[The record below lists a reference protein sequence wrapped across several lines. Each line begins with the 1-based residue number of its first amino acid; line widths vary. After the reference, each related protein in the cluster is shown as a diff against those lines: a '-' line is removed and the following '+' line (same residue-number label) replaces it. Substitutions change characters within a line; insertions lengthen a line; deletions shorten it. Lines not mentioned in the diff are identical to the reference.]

1 VDTFT
6 LMVIVGL
13 VVLVGGLLALGF
25 WHPSRAMEIT
35 DRDRQRGWATQAEV
49 EETDI
54 TQMVDSQNTY
64 RTERGEEA
72 LSEADFQERAN
83 EAQRESIAR
92 AKRDEPAR
100 DDDG

>member
-1 VDTFT
+1 
-6 LMVIVGL
+6 
-13 VVLVGGLLALGF
+13 
-25 WHPSRAMEIT
+25 
-35 DRDRQRGWATQAEV
+35 
-49 EETDI
+49 
-54 TQMVDSQNTY
+54 VDSQNTY

-92 AKRDEPAR
+92 AKRDEPGR